1 MSAQAQAQ
9 LEPFVGA
16 EYHEFGWES
25 DRPTR
30 ANAYVFPVV
39 SSLAGRLG
47 PGTRVLD
54 VGCGNGFIAGRLLKL
69 GCTVVGIDL
78 SEQGIAIARDRYP
91 SARFEVLPADRHLP
105 TRLDEPAFDV
115 IIATEVVEHLY
126 DPYNFASG
134 CFEALRPGGRVVLS
148 APYHGYVKNALIAL
162 AGKHDS
168 HFTPLVVGGHI
179 RFWSRG
185 TITELLTETGFEN
198 VRFGGAGRVPYV
210 WKSLVVS
217 GDRPLRRG

>member
-1 MSAQAQAQ
+1 
-9 LEPFVGA
+9 
-16 EYHEFGWES
+16 
-25 DRPTR
+25 
-30 ANAYVFPVV
+30 
-39 SSLAGRLG
+39 
-47 PGTRVLD
+47 
-54 VGCGNGFIAGRLLKL
+54 
-69 GCTVVGIDL
+69 
-78 SEQGIAIARDRYP
+78 
-91 SARFEVLPADRHLP
+91 LP

-126 DPYNFASG
+126 DPYDFASG

-168 HFTPLVVGGHI
+168 HFTPLIVGGHI

-217 GDRPLRRG
+217 GDRPLR